1 MSLFSYSYQVSEALN
16 LPDDVNYILD
26 ELGDARNDAKNN
38 EVECHEMYDA
48 CPSKTISSIMYKFN
62 KLMQ

>member
-1 MSLFSYSYQVSEALN
+1 MSEALN

-48 CPSKTISSIMYKFN
+48 CPSNTIANILSKFN